1 MGHVSRCIG
10 LIRKLETQGN
20 TCLVAGNEAQLA
32 VFKSYFPQI
41 ETIHQE
47 GYPFQFSN
55 EKSFFQSLWEQKS
68 TLLQFI
74 NKERKD
80 VEKWV
85 NNHKIELVIDEDF
98 VGPNWLNK
106 NLLDEVN
113 LLFLALKEIVPS
125 LPIKGEVI
133 EHVVGQVVTKFYP
146 KSIIEL
152 GTHNQGGD
160 INVNGSISSNDNP
173 NLKSGKISDNGELTL
188 SSHRLTSCVN
198 EELNVTD
205 EGKMINLKN
214 ILTHLAKKNS
224 PYLAFPQDVLKREL
238 YVCWVDLDFLQFND
252 FNWEIKWG
260 AQKQNL
266 GQFQGY
272 RGTSLDGG
280 IKLTITQSMSY
291 QLWINLSRNNYKIV
305 DKLIIN

>member
-1 MGHVSRCIG
+1 MAIKKDYLGIKFNGWTIEAEVDRTWSHPN
-10 LIRKLETQGN
+10 RKFIISDGN
-20 TCLVAGNEAQLA
+20 QTKTVWLSQLSNPTST
-32 VFKSYFPQI
+32 K
-41 ETIHQE
+41 
-47 GYPFQFSN
+47 PFQ
-55 EKSFFQSLWEQKS
+55 EPKPK
-68 TLLQFI
+68 
-74 NKERKD
+74 KERKL
-80 VEKWV
+80 KK
-85 NNHKIELVIDEDF
+85 HKIELVIDEDF